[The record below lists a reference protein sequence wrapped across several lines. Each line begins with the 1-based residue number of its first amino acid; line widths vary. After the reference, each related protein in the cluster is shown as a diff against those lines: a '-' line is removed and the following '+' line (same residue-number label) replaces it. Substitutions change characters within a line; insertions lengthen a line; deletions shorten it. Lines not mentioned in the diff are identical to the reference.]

1 MKRLRLPRVL
11 APLSATLLT
20 LTATACGKGADPTA
34 PSAQDAVSSTSN
46 PATAAPDA
54 APGATT
60 TTETPSE
67 PGANAG
73 DAPKVMDDPARAGEI
88 VARIDDTPVTRG
100 TLVAWMNRRP
110 GRRAVDVLDELVNL
124 HLFGGV
130 AKTEGFAAPAGVDPE
145 DRMALGEAWAKA
157 TFAPT
162 EPTDEDMQRW
172 FAERRAAH
180 RLVVND
186 EALANRLADEFRA
199 TPTGNPRDAMR
210 KFNELVREHSA
221 EKSAIA
227 PRRTLFDAAGLGETG
242 EPVVHETVARLAF
255 GIANDGEIA
264 GPVPL
269 GDGRFVVVQRLAAR
283 PAMELAQVPPHMVE
297 RAREGLKTK
306 RANAAMQARA
316 AELRRGARV
325 VIEDKAFEDLR
336 PAINPRSPIAKGGPL
351 DLRRMRHDRVI
362 GKEGAGR
369 LEGLIDPHTEAEL
382 EQVMPADRRE
392 KTGTAAP

>member
-1 MKRLRLPRVL
+1 M
-11 APLSATLLT
+11 
-20 LTATACGKGADPTA
+20 
-34 PSAQDAVSSTSN
+34 
-46 PATAAPDA
+46 
-54 APGATT
+54 
-60 TTETPSE
+60 
-67 PGANAG
+67 
-73 DAPKVMDDPARAGEI
+73 

-110 GRRAVDVLDELVNL
+110 GRRAVDVIDELVNL
-124 HLFGGV
+124 HLFGGI
-130 AKTEGFAAPAGVDPE
+130 AKTEGFVPPTGVDPE
-145 DRMALGEAWAKA
+145 DRMALGEAWARQ

-162 EPTDEDMQRW
+162 EPTDDDMKRW

-180 RLVVND
+180 RLVVAD

-210 KFNELVREHSA
+210 KFNELVREHSV
-221 EKSAIA
+221 EKSSIA
-227 PRRTLFDAAGLGETG
+227 PRRTLFDVAGLGETG
-242 EPVVHETVARLAF
+242 EPVVHETVAKLAF

-264 GPVPL
+264 GPAAL
-269 GDGRFVVVQRLAAR
+269 GDGRFVVVQRIAAR
-283 PAMELAQVPPHMVE
+283 PAMELAQVPPHMLE
-297 RAREGLKTK
+297 RAREGLKAK
-306 RANAAMQARA
+306 RANAAMLARA

-362 GKEGAGR
+362 GKEGSGR
-369 LEGLIDPHTEAEL
+369 LEGLIDPNTEAEL
-382 EQVMPADRRE
+382 EQVMPSDRRE